1 MDDTPMDRR
10 HFLGLTAALAGGS
23 ALLTGAEAAPSPA
36 TPRRLRKAV
45 LENMLPKDMPDA
57 ERFRLARQCGFEG
70 IEVSPM
76 ADLKA
81 AAAKAQVARDEG
93 VPIHSVLYG
102 WWPAFDRRDSQT
114 VDKCIAEA
122 EQAIRSA
129 QAMGAEAILLVPT
142 RVTEDFPYADA
153 YTWSQQYVRRLIPCA
168 EQARVVV
175 GIENVWNKFL
185 LSPIEFS
192 RYLDELDSP
201 WIRAYLD
208 VGNLIING
216 YAEDWVRTLG
226 KRIIKLHLK
235 DFKRQGYQ
243 WTNLLDGDVNWR
255 AVRKALDEIGFEGW
269 MTAELPGGDKA
280 YLTDVASR
288 IDRIVHMT

>member
-1 MDDTPMDRR
+1 
-10 HFLGLTAALAGGS
+10 
-23 ALLTGAEAAPSPA
+23 
-36 TPRRLRKAV
+36 
-45 LENMLPKDMPDA
+45 
-57 ERFRLARQCGFEG
+57 
-70 IEVSPM
+70 
-76 ADLKA
+76 
-81 AAAKAQVARDEG
+81 
-93 VPIHSVLYG
+93 
-102 WWPAFDRRDSQT
+102 
-114 VDKCIAEA
+114 
-122 EQAIRSA
+122 
-129 QAMGAEAILLVPT
+129 MGAEAILLVPT
-142 RVTEDFPYADA
+142 RVTEDFRYADA

-168 EQARVVV
+168 AQARVVV

-243 WTNLLDGDVNWR
+243 WTNLMDGDVNWR
-255 AVRKALDEIGFEGW
+255 LVRKALDEIGFEGW
-269 MTAELPGGDKA
+269 MTVELPGGDKA
-280 YLTDVASR
+280 YLADVAGR
-288 IDRIVHMT
+288 IDRIIAMT